1 MKKVLIVCGHGYSD
15 PGAVGNGTNERD
27 FTRYVLKPE
36 IEKWARQLKNTQISF
51 YDINKDLFQ
60 DTANGWGLHN
70 ISANQYDEVVEIHLD
85 AASPSATGGHVIIHS
100 ELNPDSVDLALA
112 QAIKEVV
119 GWWGGVANTQGVNGR
134 NNLLNCTVSK
144 KRGISYRLIEIG
156 FITNPND
163 MNKIRS
169 NLSYYAKLITEA
181 VSGEKIGGSVPNA
194 PKPTPTETKKK
205 KGVITMVCTYQ
216 FEGSNAIYYFDGKNI
231 TILAHPD
238 EWEVLK
244 KIYRAN
250 NDADLPHF
258 KWSKKAP
265 YNVRLE
271 AMAQRAVLPNKKA

>member
-1 MKKVLIVCGHGYSD
+1 MRKVLVICGHGYGD

-36 IEKWARQLKNTQISF
+36 IEKWARQLKNTQLTF

-60 DTANGWGLHN
+60 DTSNGWGLFN
-70 ISANQYDEVVEIHLD
+70 ISANQYDELVEIHLD
-85 AASPSATGGHVIIHS
+85 AASSSATGGHVIVNAG
-100 ELNPDSVDLALA
+100 LNPDIVDLNLG
-112 QAIKEVV
+112 QAIKNVV
-119 GWWGGVANTQGVNGR
+119 GWWGGVTNTRGVKGR
-134 NNLLNCTVSK
+134 DNLLNCNISA

-156 FITNPND
+156 FITNTND

-181 VSGEKIGGSVPNA
+181 VAGEKIGGAVPNT
-194 PKPTPTETKKK
+194 PQPTPTETKKK

-216 FEGSNAIYYFDGKNI
+216 YEGSNAIYYFDGKNV

-244 KIYRAN
+244 KIYKAN

-271 AMAQRAVLPNKKA
+271 ALAQRAVLPNKKA